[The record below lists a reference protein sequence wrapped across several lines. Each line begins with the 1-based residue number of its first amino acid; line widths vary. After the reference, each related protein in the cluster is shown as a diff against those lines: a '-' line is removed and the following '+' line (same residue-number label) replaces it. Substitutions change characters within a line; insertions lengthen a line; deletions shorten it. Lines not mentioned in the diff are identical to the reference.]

1 MKHWNLIALAL
12 VIPILVW
19 YWIHSKIETPA
30 ATAVPTNLPVAPAAI
45 QEQAPEPSIPGKPR
59 RAVDAEPEVAAE
71 FEKITLMFRNF
82 RTLAGEN
89 PVGTNAEIMQSM
101 MGGNPKNAQ
110 FGPPEGQQLNAE
122 GELLDPWGTPYF
134 FHQLGKDQM
143 EIFSAGPD
151 RRRGTGDDLVSD

>member
-1 MKHWNLIALAL
+1 MKRWSLIVLA
-12 VIPILVW
+12 VVVQILVW
-19 YWIHSKIETPA
+19 NWIHSEVQTPV
-30 ATAVPTNLPVAPAAI
+30 ATAAPVSLPVAPAVI
-45 QEQAPEPSIPGKPR
+45 QERAPEPSIPDSPR
-59 RAVDAEPEVAAE
+59 RAADAEPEVAAE
-71 FEKITLMFRNF
+71 FEKGTSMFRNF

-110 FGPPEGQQLNAE
+110 LGPPEGQRLNAE

-134 FHQLGKDQM
+134 FHQLAKDHM

-151 RRRGTGDDLVSD
+151 RRRGTGDDLVGD